1 MRRLR
6 HADASCELGPKGNQL
21 EVQENIHQRASRSWG
36 WSESVPWGLS
46 FKGWVS
52 RAKVLSTGK
61 LTSQSELFIRHRE
74 EGEGGG
80 WEHFEEE
87 GHGTRITKDQGREC
101 VFGPVG
107 SQ

>member
-1 MRRLR
+1 MQMPAVNWVQKATGWKCRRTFSKGPGGAGVGLR
-6 HADASCELGPKGNQL
+6 
-21 EVQENIHQRASRSWG
+21 
-36 WSESVPWGLS
+36 VPWGLS

-74 EGEGGG
+74 EGGGG

-87 GHGTRITKDQGREC
+87 GHGTRITKDQGTEC